1 MKATDVV
8 GILQVGFSGFAFLIA
23 GYSFHL
29 LRAEARRDGTP
40 RRSLLDAIRRYSNY
54 TLIIAV
60 LVAVSKAGDTA
71 LSAWNDRL
79 KDEAMRTSQDA
90 QTCRDALTKL
100 SLGDARIAPD
110 FESLRQAVTGATPS
124 CKTILR
130 KLEGE

>member
-40 RRSLLDAIRRYSNY
+40 RRSLLDAIKRYSNY

-79 KDEAMRTSQDA
+79 KDEAIRTSQEA

-100 SLGDARIAPD
+100 NLGDVIAGSD
-110 FESLRQAVTGATPS
+110 NDSLRDAVIAAAPS

-130 KLEGE
+130 KLESN